1 MLAEA
6 VTLIG
11 MASFAASAIGSKAI
25 GDGAAAVGQKIIT
38 HFRETLPGQQE
49 FIREIRKAQ
58 LNALRQVARRND
70 QALKQLPSHESAS
83 EEHAFS
89 AAVQSFITARLKTLS
104 NKSIDF
110 DVLTGDR
117 IQDVLD
123 FMVHP
128 SPDATLADLQTLAR
142 NRAEAAIIEETEA
155 DAGRALPSR
164 LRHLIEGTGGSGWY
178 DFFSVEVNE
187 QLKTNERFKSVFLFA
202 ELAGI
207 KQEVKTVG
215 AKIDSVPD
223 ETVAKLLA
231 AMDEREKASARE
243 AGVREEAII
252 ELARR
257 ADLQV
262 RDFDSALSILEDL
275 IETAIEVRQE
285 GARGSN
291 LGDFVDDVLARVAEK
306 TDEGDFEAARTI
318 ADDAVVQW
326 EREQAE
332 QAQKGLVLF
341 RTSLRQ
347 AELALDTSSV
357 AEWLA
362 RIAEL
367 EHPGDRAAQRAAF
380 REHWGAHEEDGRIRG
395 NPFALK
401 VAVAIADRLLETAG
415 TLKEKSDCCNL
426 LGIALKTLGERAGGA
441 DGVDALNRAVDT
453 FGDALQVGTRA
464 DMPADWAMTKNNLA
478 NALSIL
484 GQRAGGADGIDALN
498 RAVAAYEDALQ
509 IRTRADMPADWAIT
523 KSNLG
528 NALSILGERT
538 GGADG
543 IEALK
548 NAVVAYEDA
557 LQVCTR
563 ADMPAQWA
571 GTKNSLG
578 SALKTLGERA
588 GGADG
593 IEALNRAVDTFG
605 DALQVYTRADMPAD
619 WAMTK
624 NNLANALKTLGE
636 RAGGANGNDA
646 LNRAVK
652 AYEDALQIYT
662 RAHMPA
668 DWAMTKNNLAN
679 ALKTLGGRAGGA
691 DGNDALKNAVDTYE
705 DALQIRTRVDM
716 PADWAMTKSNLG
728 NALKTLGQRTDGA
741 DGIDVLNRAVTAFE
755 DALQIR
761 TRADM
766 PADWALTKN
775 NLANA
780 FSILGERV
788 GGADG
793 IDSLK
798 NAISAYEGAL
808 TVFTMETAAH
818 YAEGIGRNLVLAR
831 AALARLQGGD

>member
-523 KSNLG
+523 KSNL
-528 NALSILGERT
+528 
-538 GGADG
+538 
-543 IEALK
+543 
-548 NAVVAYEDA
+548 
-557 LQVCTR
+557 
-563 ADMPAQWA
+563 
-571 GTKNSLG
+571 
-578 SALKTLGERA
+578 
-588 GGADG
+588 
-593 IEALNRAVDTFG
+593 
-605 DALQVYTRADMPAD
+605 
-619 WAMTK
+619 
-624 NNLANALKTLGE
+624 
-636 RAGGANGNDA
+636 
-646 LNRAVK
+646 
-652 AYEDALQIYT
+652 
-662 RAHMPA
+662 
-668 DWAMTKNNLAN
+668 
-679 ALKTLGGRAGGA
+679 
-691 DGNDALKNAVDTYE
+691 
-705 DALQIRTRVDM
+705 
-716 PADWAMTKSNLG
+716 
-728 NALKTLGQRTDGA
+728 
-741 DGIDVLNRAVTAFE
+741 
-755 DALQIR
+755 
-761 TRADM
+761 
-766 PADWALTKN
+766 
-775 NLANA
+775 
-780 FSILGERV
+780 
-788 GGADG
+788 
-793 IDSLK
+793 
-798 NAISAYEGAL
+798 
-808 TVFTMETAAH
+808 
-818 YAEGIGRNLVLAR
+818 
-831 AALARLQGGD
+831 